1 MAQRDAVLAELAGFT
16 GGARISSQPQQAKPR
31 PKPKPKKKAK
41 VGKRRKRRNKGDTAM
56 ARITNATTQMAVV
69 SMEQE
74 LAAEEA
80 ALIAERKEREL
91 REARKKDA

>member
-1 MAQRDAVLAELAGFT
+1 
-16 GGARISSQPQQAKPR
+16 
-31 PKPKPKKKAK
+31 
-41 VGKRRKRRNKGDTAM
+41 M

-80 ALIAERKEREL
+80 ALIAEREEREL